1 MLHRHPHP
9 APLIEGELLER
20 WDRFIAEVALPGGRV
35 VRAHCVNPGRM
46 EGLLVRGSRVWLTP
60 APEGSKRKLR
70 YTWTLM
76 EHAGAIVGVDTTA
89 PNRIVQSA
97 LEARAI
103 PGLRRYRSLARE
115 VKQADGSRVD
125 FVLEGRR
132 SHRVEVKNCH
142 LVYPDGYAYFPDTV
156 SERATRHVDHLA
168 DAVRAGE
175 KATVL
180 FVVQRP
186 EAIRAVRPSML
197 HDPELADACR
207 RAAEAGVRFQAVQVR
222 PTLESYEIRGTLP
235 VDLKPYDPA
244 PQIPW
249 RQRGR
254 ELGGWRRSQKKKP
267 ARKK

>member
-1 MLHRHPHP
+1 M
-9 APLIEGELLER
+9 EGRLVER
-20 WDRFIAEVALPGGRV
+20 WDRFIAEVALENGTV

-89 PNRIVQSA
+89 PNRIVESA
-97 LEARAI
+97 LRAKAI
-103 PGLRRYRSLARE
+103 PGLRRFRTLARE
-115 VKQADGSRVD
+115 VKEPDGSRVD
-125 FVLEGRR
+125 FLLEGKTP
-132 SHRVEVKNCH
+132 HRVEVKNCH

-168 DAVRAGE
+168 DTVREGE

-186 EAIRAVRPSML
+186 EPIRAVRPSML
-197 HDPELADACR
+197 HDPDLADACR
-207 RAAEAGVRFQAVQVR
+207 RAAEAGVRFRAVQVR
-222 PTLESYEIRGTLP
+222 PTPEAYEVTRTVP
-235 VDLKPYDPA
+235 VDLEAYDPE

-249 RQRGR
+249 RDRGR
-254 ELGGWRRSQKKKP
+254 ALGGWRRSKTP

>member
-1 MLHRHPHP
+1 MLHRCPHP
-9 APLIEGELLER
+9 ATLIEGELLER
-20 WDRFIAEVALPGGRV
+20 WDRFIAEVRLGDGQI

-60 APEGSKRKLR
+60 APEGTKRKLK

-76 EHAGAIVGVDTTA
+76 EHDGAIVGVDTTA
-89 PNRIVQSA
+89 PNRIVESA
-97 LEARAI
+97 LRAKAI
-103 PGLRRYRSLARE
+103 PGLRRFRSLARE

-132 SHRVEVKNCH
+132 PHRVEVKNCH

-168 DAVRAGE
+168 DAVRDGE

-186 EAIRAVRPSML
+186 EPIHAVRPSML
-197 HDPELADACR
+197 HDLELADACR
-207 RAAEAGVRFQAVQVR
+207 RAADAGVRFRAVQVH
-222 PTLESYEIRGTLP
+222 PTPEAYEVTDTVP
-235 VDLKPYDPA
+235 VDLRPYDPE

-249 RQRGR
+249 RDRGR
-254 ELGGWRRSQKKKP
+254 ELGGWRRSKKP

>member
-9 APLIEGELLER
+9 VPLLEGTLVER
-20 WDRFIAEVALPGGRV
+20 WDRFIAEIALTDGSV

-60 APEGSKRKLR
+60 APAGSKRKLR

-76 EHAGAIVGVDTTA
+76 EHEGEIVGVDTAA
-89 PNRIVQSA
+89 PNRIVESA
-97 LEARAI
+97 LRAKAI
-103 PGLRRYRSLARE
+103 PGLRRYRELKRE
-115 VKQADGSRVD
+115 VTQADGSRVD
-125 FVLEGRR
+125 FVLEGKAT
-132 SHRVEVKNCH
+132 HRVEVKNCH

-156 SERATRHVDHLA
+156 SERARRHVDHLA
-168 DAVRAGE
+168 AAVRDGE

-186 EAIRAVRPSML
+186 EPVRAVRPSRL
-197 HDPELADACR
+197 HDPALADACV
-207 RAAEAGVRFQAVQVR
+207 RASDAGVRFQAVQVR
-222 PTLESYEIRGTLP
+222 PTIESYDITRTLP

-249 RQRGR
+249 RDHGR
-254 ELGGWRRSQKKKP
+254 ELGGWRRSKRP

>member
-1 MLHRHPHP
+1 VLHRHPHP
-9 APLIEGELLER
+9 VPLLEGSLIER
-20 WDRFIAEVALPGGRV
+20 WDRFIAEMALEDGSV

-60 APEGSKRKLR
+60 APPESKRKLR

-76 EHAGAIVGVDTTA
+76 EHEGAIVGVDTTA
-89 PNRIVQSA
+89 PNRIVESA
-97 LEARAI
+97 LRDKAI

-125 FVLEGRR
+125 FVLEGSRP
-132 SHRVEVKNCH
+132 HRVEVKNCH

-156 SERATRHVDHLA
+156 SERATRHVEHLTV
-168 DAVRAGE
+168 AVREGE
-175 KATVL
+175 KATIL

-186 EAIRAVRPSML
+186 EPIRAVRPSML

-207 RAAEAGVRFQAVQVR
+207 RAADAGVRFQAVQVR
-222 PTLESYEIRGTLP
+222 PTPESYDITGTLP

-249 RQRGR
+249 RDRGR
-254 ELGGWRRSQKKKP
+254 ELGGWRRSKKP